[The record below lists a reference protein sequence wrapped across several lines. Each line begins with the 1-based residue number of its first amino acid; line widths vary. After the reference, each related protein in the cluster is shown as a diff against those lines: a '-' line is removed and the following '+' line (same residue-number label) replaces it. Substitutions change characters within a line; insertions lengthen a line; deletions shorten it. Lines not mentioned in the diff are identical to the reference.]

1 MVDINEAKK
10 LINYC
15 GGFCGQ
21 CGMYKGR
28 IYAKVA
34 QEFLEIVK
42 AGYSDWLPKFVKL
55 DFNFNEFLKGV
66 EYFSKKETGPYC
78 QKPCKEG
85 GGAPCK
91 IRPCAKERGIEI
103 CFECKEFP
111 CEKFSWVLKKHP
123 DKLED
128 YKRYKKLGLD
138 GLIKFYLERAE
149 KGYASG
155 TRKYYAITKAK

>member
-1 MVDINEAKK
+1 LNFKFENLQKGLEFFANEKSEA
-10 LINYC
+10 YC
-15 GGFCGQ
+15 
-21 CGMYKGR
+21 R
-28 IYAKVA
+28 V
-34 QEFLEIVK
+34 
-42 AGYSDWLPKFVKL
+42 
-55 DFNFNEFLKGV
+55 
-66 EYFSKKETGPYC
+66 
-78 QKPCKEG
+78 PCKSG

-111 CEKFSWVLKKHP
+111 CENFSWVLKKHP
-123 DKLED
+123 DKSEG